1 VSVVVRTS
9 RADPE
14 YAANLASI
22 RLNGSQL
29 PVRHVANDVH
39 IATVMLQNEQ
49 TGSVVIQAA
58 PNVAISGT
66 VYGNSLVDAY
76 GWAMAGGSP
85 QRQTSAADEQSTSSS
100 VRTWHDDA
108 NYMLHIDLQNSP
120 AYTTVHLYDIQGT
133 CLATATGASQQLTL
147 STAQLTAGAYLIR
160 VVDAAGASLA
170 TTLII
175 R

>member
-1 VSVVVRTS
+1 
-9 RADPE
+9 
-14 YAANLASI
+14 
-22 RLNGSQL
+22 
-29 PVRHVANDVH
+29 
-39 IATVMLQNEQ
+39 
-49 TGSVVIQAA
+49 
-58 PNVAISGT
+58 
-66 VYGNSLVDAY
+66 
-76 GWAMAGGSP
+76 
-85 QRQTSAADEQSTSSS
+85 
-100 VRTWHDDA
+100 
-108 NYMLHIDLQNSP
+108 MLHIDLQNSP